1 MGVEKDYYFLVKG
14 KKKRGKRT
22 VKEKKGKKD
31 TLIEFE
37 ISGDND
43 WEFSVLQSER
53 SKKSFVIRVWQGA
66 VEIYFPLEL
75 SDLEEDMKQIYADR
89 LFFWKYDWI
98 MKWLENF
105 RDLSPKKGSE
115 IFKEIT
121 ELPEYLHAA
130 CEFEIFH
137 SHKQTIT

>member
-66 VEIYFPLEL
+66 IEIYFPLDLAEL
-75 SDLEEDMKQIYADR
+75 DQEMKQGYAQA
-89 LFFWKYDWI
+89 LFVWKYDWI
-98 MKWLENF
+98 MEWLEIF

-115 IFKEIT
+115 IFNDLRVSAGSFGKHLGIIE
-121 ELPEYLHAA
+121 
-130 CEFEIFH
+130 
-137 SHKQTIT
+137 

>member
-1 MGVEKDYYFLVKG
+1 MAKSVIETDYFYFLVKG
-14 KKKRGKRT
+14 KKKRGKSTFRSG
-22 VKEKKGKKD
+22 KQKKNVF
-31 TLIEFE
+31 LQIELSQDHDYE
-37 ISGDND
+37 L
-43 WEFSVLQSER
+43 SVLQSETY
-53 SKKSFVIRVWQGA
+53 KKSFMIRVWQGA

-115 IFKEIT
+115 IFKD
-121 ELPEYLHAA
+121 LRVSALSFGRYL
-130 CEFEIFH
+130 EVID
-137 SHKQTIT
+137 